1 MRIPSVQSR
10 KTSTVSLAA
19 IAVTLS
25 CLASGC
31 GPSIQLSSDRYFPL
45 FDPAP
50 LADYRG
56 RAIVMRSFENVD
68 EQTTFYTY
76 RGSGQ
81 RYGGP
86 VLSSYF
92 WYCFR
97 SAFERLGVEVLE
109 EGGSSAAVPV
119 MGMRLVRINDASFTA
134 DVMLAAPDGRALQK
148 RYTVAGPPVASRA
161 APDLEQR
168 AYQMVSSLFWAV
180 AASPEFRAIVTR

>member
-1 MRIPSVQSR
+1 VQVR

-19 IAVTLS
+19 LVAILASLGG
-25 CLASGC
+25 LASGC

-76 RGSGQ
+76 RGSGH

-97 SAFERLGVEVLE
+97 NAFERLGVQVLE
-109 EGGSSAAVPV
+109 EGGSPAVAPV
-119 MGMRLVRINDASFTA
+119 MAVRLVRINDASFIA
-134 DVMLAAPDGRALQK
+134 DVTLAAPDGRALQK
-148 RYTVAGPPVASRA
+148 RYAIAGPPVVSRA
-161 APDLEQR
+161 RPDLEQR
-168 AYQMVSSLFWAV
+168 AYEMVSSLFWSIV
-180 AASPEFRAIVTR
+180 ASPEFRTIVTR